1 MSRTCDDIKAALSAF
16 EACTETEEGSR
27 VTTHCLYPSFDQVNV
42 FVVRIGEGFRIHDG
56 GGAVRSAWL
65 HGREESL
72 VSRMLTKQAM
82 RYQIRVQDDS
92 LIADVPSIEWLA
104 SAVLA
109 VANASAAAA
118 HAAVDRFVSATE
130 TVLKDKI
137 LKVLRSTVSH
147 STIAAEYEVAG
158 KSKMHRF
165 DFAVTEFDGSIL
177 LLNAVAPHHISV
189 SAKYV
194 AFSDLIHRD
203 DVRTDRWAVH
213 DRELER
219 SDVSLLQQVADIV
232 PMSALP
238 KGLERLLLQ

>member
-16 EACTETEEGSR
+16 EACTETDEGSR

-72 VSRMLTKQAM
+72 VSRMLTKQAT

-92 LIADVPSIEWLA
+92 LIADAPSIEWLA

-118 HAAVDRFVSATE
+118 HAALDRFVSAT
-130 TVLKDKI
+130 
-137 LKVLRSTVSH
+137 
-147 STIAAEYEVAG
+147 
-158 KSKMHRF
+158 
-165 DFAVTEFDGSIL
+165 
-177 LLNAVAPHHISV
+177 
-189 SAKYV
+189 
-194 AFSDLIHRD
+194 
-203 DVRTDRWAVH
+203 
-213 DRELER
+213 
-219 SDVSLLQQVADIV
+219 
-232 PMSALP
+232 
-238 KGLERLLLQ
+238 